1 MYKAKISSSPKEWH
15 NQKSIGPS
23 DSGTIVPS
31 THCPTVLYWRLSD
44 YNSSYFSLST
54 FLKKMFFCKKP
65 DDSKFPWYG
74 QKMHLS
80 LGNMAIQVIKLQELD
95 YKRIRSSTSGLASFP
110 YICVGFWLLAHL
122 TCDLSQAEKK
132 IIVVTSFLSYVMH

>member
-44 YNSSYFSLST
+44 FNSSYFSLST

-80 LGNMAIQVIKLQELD
+80 LGKMAIQVIKLQELD
-95 YKRIRSSTSGLASFP
+95 YKRIRSSKSLFFLA
-110 YICVGFWLLAHL
+110 VGPFNMWLISSWEENIFFTIWANAHTVNNYSRL
-122 TCDLSQAEKK
+122 
-132 IIVVTSFLSYVMH
+132 